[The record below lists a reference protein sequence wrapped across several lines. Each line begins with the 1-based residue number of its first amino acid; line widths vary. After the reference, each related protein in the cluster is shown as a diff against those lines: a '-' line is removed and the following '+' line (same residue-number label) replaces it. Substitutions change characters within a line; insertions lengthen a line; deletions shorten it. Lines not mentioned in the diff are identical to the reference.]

1 MHSTKQKALSMLIR
15 CFLETAS
22 NPTYLNSRYHTALF
36 NHHVLQDST
45 WPEPDTPP
53 YFSEEFFSIIRN
65 AHLHSSND
73 VTTMSS
79 SQWYQYLLENQ
90 ILKTNG
96 SPSLYIPCRAERL
109 TPAHD
114 WQRIWRLARI
124 KGLNS
129 DQSSFLWR
137 LLHGLLPTLDRLSHF
152 NPNTSSICK
161 LCPNQTQEDLHHA
174 LGSCTFNREMPSNL
188 LDTLTHYQPNLTQ
201 SDMLTL
207 NFNGDNDVE
216 LPMVWITSN
225 LPRQ

>member
-1 MHSTKQKALSMLIR
+1 MPLTQRPWSIKTYCLSKVWYKSFAIDLRVSDITSINSKVKSWLYSDQFEKPEEMVMFRPTTMGGLGMHSTKQKALSMLIR

-22 NPTYLNSRYHTALF
+22 NPTYLNSLYHTAVF

-137 LLHGLLPTLDRLSHF
+137 LTMTDHF
-152 NPNTSSICK
+152 KRQEQTDK
-161 LCPNQTQEDLHHA
+161 NQE
-174 LGSCTFNREMPSNL
+174 
-188 LDTLTHYQPNLTQ
+188 
-201 SDMLTL
+201 
-207 NFNGDNDVE
+207 
-216 LPMVWITSN
+216 I
-225 LPRQ
+225 